1 MHGAK
6 HRGKTIRIVGLQS
19 ANFGGNKEAV
29 QCVRSKTSGESDR
42 WKTFYWSS
50 REKSEWL
57 GLLELKDPGAM
68 LELIAVMELG
78 VVRGSIDPHFVDN
91 FEPALAEPAQGIG
104 VALVLFAMM
113 LIVKLGPDAAGE
125 TLLSKKVDGMTQ
137 MFVASPTLMNG
148 PVFARTLFA

>member
-1 MHGAK
+1 
-6 HRGKTIRIVGLQS
+6 
-19 ANFGGNKEAV
+19 
-29 QCVRSKTSGESDR
+29 
-42 WKTFYWSS
+42 
-50 REKSEWL
+50 
-57 GLLELKDPGAM
+57 M

>member
-1 MHGAK
+1 LNPHG
-6 HRGKTIRIVGLQS
+6 
-19 ANFGGNKEAV
+19 
-29 QCVRSKTSGESDR
+29 

-91 FEPALAEPAQGIG
+91 FEPALVSLAAQ
-104 VALVLFAMM
+104 LFTSSLRFAM
-113 LIVKLGPDAAGE
+113 LGR
-125 TLLSKKVDGMTQ
+125 
-137 MFVASPTLMNG
+137 
-148 PVFARTLFA
+148 FARL